1 MDCIYKLYESSSKK
15 KSNNK
20 LTTTTAKTRLYS
32 TQILYILKYY
42 YEAQNTLLILE

>member
-20 LTTTTAKTRLYS
+20 LTTTTTKTRLDS
-32 TQILYILKYY
+32 IHIVYISKYY
-42 YEAQNTLLILE
+42 YEA